1 MRCHYCDRDAAFTA
15 EKDGLR
21 VGLCK
26 RHFRERFSELADTD
40 SFDELREQLDID
52 RM

>member
-1 MRCHYCDRDAAFTA
+1 MRCHYCVRDAAFTA

-26 RHFRERFSELADTD
+26 DHFRERFRELADTD